1 MDKVSLLL
9 TLYSIVAGLGISRL
23 VQGVTAM
30 IQARSNLRFYWMH
43 TAWIV
48 IIFMAHIVSWFALMR
63 FATGAHW
70 TVFNAMLALFMPI
83 LLYVVSDL
91 AVPTL
96 DGERHKDLRE
106 YFFHNCRW
114 FAGLLMSFVVCGV
127 AVQVAVEHQAD
138 LFGGAILRALAFVT
152 LVAGLSSR
160 RPAVQATVAIALL
173 AIGTAGAALISVKL
187 M

>member
-1 MDKVSLLL
+1 MDKVSMLL

-30 IQARSNLRFYWMH
+30 IQVRSNLRFYWMH

-48 IIFMAHIVSWFALMR
+48 IIFLAHIVSWFGLMR

-70 TVFNAMLALFMPI
+70 TVFNAMLTLFMPI
-83 LLYVVSDL
+83 ALYVVSDL
-91 AVPTL
+91 VVPPL
-96 DGERHKDLRE
+96 NGERRTDLQE

-114 FAGLLMSFVVCGV
+114 LAGLMLGFVALGG
-127 AVQVAVEHQAD
+127 AVQLVVERHVD
-138 LFGGAILRALAFVT
+138 FSGGGLLRILTLVT
-152 LVAGLSSR
+152 LVAGVSSR
-160 RPAVQATVAIALL
+160 RPAVQAAQALVLL
-173 AIGTAGAALISVKL
+173 AAGIAGAALISVNL

>member
-43 TAWIV
+43 TAWIMIV
-48 IIFMAHIVSWFALMR
+48 FMAHIVSWFALMR

-83 LLYVVSDL
+83 VLYVVSDL
-91 AVPTL
+91 VVPPL
-96 DGERHKDLRE
+96 HEERRTDLRE

-114 FAGLLMSFVVCGV
+114 FAGLLIGFIVCGV
-127 AVQVAVEHQAD
+127 AVQVAVERQAD
-138 LFGGAILRALAFVT
+138 PSGGAELRALAFVT
-152 LVAGLSSR
+152 LLVGVSSR
-160 RPAVQATVAIALL
+160 RPAVQATVALVLL
-173 AIGTAGAALISVKL
+173 AVGTGGAALVSAKL

>member
-1 MDKVSLLL
+1 VDKVSLLL

-43 TAWIV
+43 TAWIAIV
-48 IIFMAHIVSWFALMR
+48 FMAHIVSWFALMR

-91 AVPTL
+91 VVPPL
-96 DGERHKDLRE
+96 GDGRHTDLRE

-114 FAGLLMSFVVCGV
+114 FAGLMIAFTVCGG
-127 AVQVAVEHQAD
+127 AVQVAVERQAD
-138 LFGGAILRALAFVT
+138 LSGGALLRALAFVT
-152 LVAGLSSR
+152 LVAGVSSR
-160 RPAVQATVAIALL
+160 RPAIQATVALAML

>member
-30 IQARSNLRFYWMH
+30 IQVRSNLRFYWMH
-43 TAWIV
+43 TAWIM

-83 LLYVVSDL
+83 VLYVVSDL
-91 AVPTL
+91 VVPPL
-96 DGERHKDLRE
+96 GDGQHTDLRE
-106 YFFHNCRW
+106 YYFHNCRW
-114 FAGLLMSFVVCGV
+114 FAGLMIGFVALGV
-127 AVQVAVEHQAD
+127 AVQLAVEHQAD
-138 LFGGAILRALAFVT
+138 LSGGAVLRAIAFVT
-152 LVAGLSSR
+152 LAVGVSSR
-160 RPAVQATVAIALL
+160 RPAVQATVALAIL
-173 AIGTAGAALISVKL
+173 AIGTAGAALISARL

>member
-30 IQARSNLRFYWMH
+30 IQARSSLRFYWMH
-43 TAWIV
+43 SAWIAIV
-48 IIFMAHIVSWFALMR
+48 FMAHIVSWFALMR

-91 AVPTL
+91 VVPTL
-96 DGERHKDLRE
+96 DGERRTDLRE

-114 FAGLLMSFVVCGV
+114 FAGLLIGFIVCGA
-127 AVQVAVEHQAD
+127 AVQFAVERQAD
-138 LFGGAILRALAFVT
+138 MSGGAVLRALAFLT
-152 LVAGLSSR
+152 LVAGVSSR
-160 RPAVQATVAIALL
+160 RPAIQAMVALAML
-173 AIGTAGAALISVKL
+173 AIGTAGAAIISVKL

>member
-48 IIFMAHIVSWFALMR
+48 IIFLANILSWFALLR

-70 TVFNAMLALFMPI
+70 TVFNAMLTLFMPI
-83 LLYVVSDL
+83 VLYVVSDL
-91 AVPTL
+91 VVPPI
-96 DGERHKDLRE
+96 DGERRTDLRE
-106 YFFHNCRW
+106 YFFHNCRS
-114 FAGLLMSFVVCGV
+114 SFGKSFSALSRMICRP
-127 AVQVAVEHQAD
+127 
-138 LFGGAILRALAFVT
+138 IWRAC
-152 LVAGLSSR
+152 SSR
-160 RPAVQATVAIALL
+160 SSPLSTFSARASETHCRVQTVAA
-173 AIGTAGAALISVKL
+173 
-187 M
+187 

>member
-48 IIFMAHIVSWFALMR
+48 IVFMAHIVSWFALMR

-70 TVFNAMLALFMPI
+70 TVFNAMLTLFIPI
-83 LLYVVSDL
+83 VLYVVSDL
-91 AVPTL
+91 VVPPL
-96 DGERHKDLRE
+96 DGGRRTDLRE
-106 YFFHNCRW
+106 YFFHNSRW
-114 FAGLLMSFVVCGV
+114 LAGLMLGFIVCGGAAQIAVEHHVEMSGAGLLRI
-127 AVQVAVEHQAD
+127 
-138 LFGGAILRALAFVT
+138 LAIVT
-152 LVAGLSSR
+152 LVAGVSSR
-160 RPAVQATVAIALL
+160 RPAVQATQTLILL
-173 AIGTAGAALISVKL
+173 AIGAAGAALVSVKL

>member
-30 IQARSNLRFYWMH
+30 IQVRSNLRFYWMH

-48 IIFMAHIVSWFALMR
+48 IIFLAHITSWFALLR
-63 FATGAHW
+63 FASGAHW
-70 TVFNAMLALFMPI
+70 TVFNAMLTLFMPI
-83 LLYVVSDL
+83 VLYVASDL
-91 AVPTL
+91 VVPPL
-96 DGERHKDLRE
+96 HAERHTDLRE

-114 FAGLLMSFVVCGV
+114 LAGLMVGFVAFGGT
-127 AVQVAVEHQAD
+127 VQLAVERHVD
-138 LFGGAILRALAFVT
+138 FSGGGLLRILTLVT
-152 LVAGLSSR
+152 LLAGVSSR
-160 RPAVQATVAIALL
+160 RPAVQAAQAFVLL
-173 AIGTAGAALISVKL
+173 AVGIAGAALISVQL

>member
-23 VQGVTAM
+23 VQGMTAM

-43 TAWIV
+43 TAWILIV
-48 IIFMAHIVSWFALMR
+48 FMAHIVSWFALMR

-91 AVPTL
+91 VVPPL
-96 DGERHKDLRE
+96 GDGRHTDLRE

-114 FAGLLMSFVVCGV
+114 FAGLMIAFTVCGG
-127 AVQVAVEHQAD
+127 AVQVAVERHAD
-138 LFGGAILRALAFVT
+138 LSGGALLRALAFLT
-152 LVAGLSSR
+152 LVAGVSSR
-160 RPAVQATVAIALL
+160 RPAIQATVALALL
-173 AIGTAGAALISVKL
+173 AIGTAGAALISFML

>member
-30 IQARSNLRFYWMH
+30 IQVRSNLRFYWLH
-43 TAWIV
+43 SAWIV

-83 LLYVVSDL
+83 VLYVVSDL
-91 AVPTL
+91 VVPPL
-96 DGERHKDLRE
+96 AEERRTDLRE

-114 FAGLLMSFVVCGV
+114 FVGLMVAFVALGAAVQFAVERHADVSGGGLLRF
-127 AVQVAVEHQAD
+127 
-138 LFGGAILRALAFVT
+138 LAFVT
-152 LVAGLSSR
+152 LAVGVSSR
-160 RPAVQATVAIALL
+160 RPAVQATVALVML
-173 AIGTAGAALISVKL
+173 AIGTAGAALISARL

>member
-1 MDKVSLLL
+1 MDKVSMLL
-9 TLYSIVAGLGISRL
+9 TLYSIIAGLGISRL

-30 IQARSNLRFYWMH
+30 IQVRSNLRFYWMH
-43 TAWIV
+43 TTWIV

-91 AVPTL
+91 AVPPL
-96 DGERHKDLRE
+96 GDGRHTDLRE

-114 FAGLLMSFVVCGV
+114 FAGLMIAFVVCGG
-127 AVQVAVEHQAD
+127 AVQIAVEHQAD
-138 LFGGAILRALAFVT
+138 LSGGALLRALAFVT
-152 LVAGLSSR
+152 LAVGVWSR
-160 RPAVQATVAIALL
+160 RPAVQATVALAML

>member
-30 IQARSNLRFYWMH
+30 IQVRSNLRFYWMH
-43 TAWIV
+43 TAWIM

-83 LLYVVSDL
+83 VLYVVSDL
-91 AVPTL
+91 VVPPL
-96 DGERHKDLRE
+96 DGQRHTDLRE

-114 FAGLLMSFVVCGV
+114 FAGLLIGFIALGG
-127 AVQVAVEHQAD
+127 AVQLAVEHQAD
-138 LFGGAILRALAFVT
+138 LSGGGLLRILAFLT
-152 LVAGLSSR
+152 LVAGVSSR
-160 RPAVQATVAIALL
+160 RPAVQATVALVML
-173 AIGTAGAALISVKL
+173 AIGTAGAALISARL

>member
-30 IQARSNLRFYWMH
+30 IQSRSNLRFYWMH
-43 TAWIV
+43 TAWILIV
-48 IIFMAHIVSWFALMR
+48 FMAHIVSWFALMR

-83 LLYVVSDL
+83 VLYVVSDL
-91 AVPTL
+91 VVPTL
-96 DGERHKDLRE
+96 DGERRTDLRE

-114 FAGLLMSFVVCGV
+114 FAGLLIGFIVCGV
-127 AVQVAVEHQAD
+127 AVQLAVERQAD
-138 LFGGAILRALAFVT
+138 
-152 LVAGLSSR
+152 
-160 RPAVQATVAIALL
+160 RPAVPSCGPSL
-173 AIGTAGAALISVKL
+173 S
-187 M
+187 

>member
-9 TLYSIVAGLGISRL
+9 TLYSIVAGLGITRL

-48 IIFMAHIVSWFALMR
+48 IIFQANILSWFALLR

-70 TVFNAMLALFMPI
+70 NVFNATLTLFMP
-83 LLYVVSDL
+83 LVLYVASDL
-91 AVPTL
+91 VVPPL
-96 DGERHKDLRE
+96 DGERRTDLRE
-106 YFFHNCRW
+106 YYFHNCRW
-114 FAGLLMSFVVCGV
+114 FAGLLIGFIVIST
-127 AVQVAVEHQAD
+127 AVQFAVERQAD
-138 LFGGAILRALAFVT
+138 SSGGGLLRAITFLTLLAGV
-152 LVAGLSSR
+152 SSR
-160 RPAVQATVAIALL
+160 RPAVQATQTLVLL
-173 AIGTAGAALISVKL
+173 AIGLAGAALISRQL

>member
-30 IQARSNLRFYWMH
+30 IQVRSNLRFYWMH
-43 TAWIV
+43 TAWIM

-83 LLYVVSDL
+83 VLYVVSDL
-91 AVPTL
+91 VVPPL
-96 DGERHKDLRE
+96 GDGQHTDLRE

-114 FAGLLMSFVVCGV
+114 FAGLMIGFVALGV
-127 AVQVAVEHQAD
+127 AVQLAVEHQAD
-138 LFGGAILRALAFVT
+138 LSGGAVLRAIAFVT
-152 LVAGLSSR
+152 LAVGVSSR
-160 RPAVQATVAIALL
+160 RPAVQATVALAML
-173 AIGTAGAALISVKL
+173 AIGTAGAALISAKL

>member
-9 TLYSIVAGLGISRL
+9 TLYSIVAGLGLSRL

-30 IQARSNLRFYWMH
+30 IQVRSNLRFYWMH
-43 TAWIV
+43 SAWIM

-70 TVFNAMLALFMPI
+70 TVFNAMLALLMPI
-83 LLYVVSDL
+83 VLYVVSDL
-91 AVPTL
+91 VVPPL
-96 DGERHKDLRE
+96 GDGRHTDLRE
-106 YFFHNCRW
+106 YYFHNCRW
-114 FAGLLMSFVVCGV
+114 FAGLMIAFIVCGV

-138 LFGGAILRALAFVT
+138 LSGGAVLRAFAFVT
-152 LVAGLSSR
+152 LAVGVSSR
-160 RPAVQATVAIALL
+160 RPAVQGTVALAML
-173 AIGTAGAALISVKL
+173 AIGTAGAAVISVKL

>member
-30 IQARSNLRFYWMH
+30 IQVRSNLRFYWMH

-91 AVPTL
+91 VVPPL
-96 DGERHKDLRE
+96 GDGRRMDLRE
-106 YFFHNCRW
+106 YFFH
-114 FAGLLMSFVVCGV
+114 
-127 AVQVAVEHQAD
+127 
-138 LFGGAILRALAFVT
+138 I
-152 LVAGLSSR
+152 
-160 RPAVQATVAIALL
+160 
-173 AIGTAGAALISVKL
+173 
-187 M
+187 

>member
-30 IQARSNLRFYWMH
+30 IQARSNVRFYWMH

-48 IIFMAHIVSWFALMR
+48 IVFMAHIVSWFALMR

-83 LLYVVSDL
+83 VLYVVSDL
-91 AVPTL
+91 VVPTL
-96 DGERHKDLRE
+96 DGERRTDLRE

-114 FAGLLMSFVVCGV
+114 FAGLLIGFIVCGV
-127 AVQVAVEHQAD
+127 VVQVAVERHAD
-138 LFGGAILRALAFVT
+138 LSSASELRVIAFATLLAGV
-152 LVAGLSSR
+152 SSR
-160 RPAVQATVAIALL
+160 RPAVQATVALVLL
-173 AIGTAGAALISVKL
+173 AVGMGSAALVSAKL

>member
-1 MDKVSLLL
+1 
-9 TLYSIVAGLGISRL
+9 
-23 VQGVTAM
+23 
-30 IQARSNLRFYWMH
+30 MH

-91 AVPTL
+91 AVPPL
-96 DGERHKDLRE
+96 NGERRMDLRE

-114 FAGLLMSFVVCGV
+114 FAGLLIGFVVCGG

-138 LFGGAILRALAFVT
+138 LSGGALLRALAFAT
-152 LVAGLSSR
+152 LAVGVSSR
-160 RPAVQATVAIALL
+160 RPAVQATVALAML
-173 AIGTAGAALISVKL
+173 AIGTAGAALISVTL

>member
-30 IQARSNLRFYWMH
+30 IQVRSNLRFYWIH
-43 TAWIV
+43 TAWIM

-83 LLYVVSDL
+83 VLYVVSDL
-91 AVPTL
+91 VVPPL
-96 DGERHKDLRE
+96 GDGQHTDLRE

-114 FAGLLMSFVVCGV
+114 FAGLMIGFVALGV
-127 AVQVAVEHQAD
+127 AVQLAVEHEAD
-138 LFGGAILRALAFVT
+138 FSGGAVLRAIAFVT
-152 LVAGLSSR
+152 LAVGVSSR
-160 RPAVQATVAIALL
+160 RPAVQATVALAML

>member
-30 IQARSNLRFYWMH
+30 IQARSNLRFYWIH
-43 TAWIV
+43 TAWIMIV
-48 IIFMAHIVSWFALMR
+48 FMAHIVSWFALMR

-83 LLYVVSDL
+83 VLYVVSDL
-91 AVPTL
+91 VVPPL
-96 DGERHKDLRE
+96 HEERRTDLRE
-106 YFFHNCRW
+106 YFSHNCRW
-114 FAGLLMSFVVCGV
+114 FSGLLLGFVVCGG
-127 AVQVAVEHQAD
+127 AVQVAVEHQVD
-138 LFGGAILRALAFVT
+138 SSGGAVLRGLAFVA
-152 LVAGLSSR
+152 LAVGVSSR
-160 RPAVQATVAIALL
+160 RPAVQAGVALVML
-173 AIGTAGAALISVKL
+173 AIGTAGSALISARL

>member
-43 TAWIV
+43 TAWILIV
-48 IIFMAHIVSWFALMR
+48 FMAHIVSWFALMR

-83 LLYVVSDL
+83 VLYVVSDL
-91 AVPTL
+91 VVPTL
-96 DGERHKDLRE
+96 GGERRTDLRE

-114 FAGLLMSFVVCGV
+114 FAGLLIGFIVCGV

-138 LFGGAILRALAFVT
+138 LFAGAILRALAFLT
-152 LVAGLSSR
+152 LLVGVSSR
-160 RPAVQATVAIALL
+160 RPAIQAMVALAML
-173 AIGTAGAALISVKL
+173 AIGTAGAALISAKL

>member
-91 AVPTL
+91 AVPPL
-96 DGERHKDLRE
+96 NGERRMDLRE

-114 FAGLLMSFVVCGV
+114 FAGLLIGFVVCGG

-138 LFGGAILRALAFVT
+138 LSGGALLRALAFAT
-152 LVAGLSSR
+152 LAVGVSSR
-160 RPAVQATVAIALL
+160 RPAVQATVALAML
-173 AIGTAGAALISVKL
+173 AIGTAGAALISVTL

>member
-1 MDKVSLLL
+1 
-9 TLYSIVAGLGISRL
+9 
-23 VQGVTAM
+23 M

-43 TAWIV
+43 TAWILIV
-48 IIFMAHIVSWFALMR
+48 FMAHIVSWFALMR

-91 AVPTL
+91 VVPTL
-96 DGERHKDLRE
+96 DGERRTDLRE

-114 FAGLLMSFVVCGV
+114 FAGLLLGFVVCGG

-138 LFGGAILRALAFVT
+138 LSGGTVLRALAFVT
-152 LVAGLSSR
+152 LAIGVSSR
-160 RPAVQATVAIALL
+160 RPAVQATVALTML